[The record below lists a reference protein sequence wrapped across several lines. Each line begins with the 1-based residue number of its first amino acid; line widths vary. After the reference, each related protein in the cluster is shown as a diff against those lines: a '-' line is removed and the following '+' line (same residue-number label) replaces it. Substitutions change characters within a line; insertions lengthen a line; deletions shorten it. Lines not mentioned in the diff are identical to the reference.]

1 MSSAELKKVSAANPL
16 IEEASREL
24 TDLLAGRISDTQIV
38 ASRDRAIRQFVAT
51 EVLAATAAPDAE
63 IQQRARQL
71 FVEYGYLDELIH
83 DLRNAQAS
91 ERVAAARILG
101 EFGSDLA
108 TPALVEALLDSEPEV
123 RSAAAAALMQIGEP
137 PTAIGR
143 TSHLQQPPRGSAPLL
158 FPDQVKSD
166 PPTSE
171 SLRHT
176 ASEQS
181 AVLYSASDQS
191 DGADLQS
198 LFLKENAL
206 GKSVEEIEN
215 RLLKVTSALTEAN
228 KEIQLRA
235 EAALKFKSEATTL
248 RQREEEC
255 RKQAEEATSLH
266 ETEIE
271 LKAQAE
277 QARQTNRRSDIEKE
291 TLLLLE
297 QQSGAAPEASRLAEA
312 ERLRRQAEEHH
323 RAEQDKSAYQRSHT
337 SCPSV

>member
-1 MSSAELKKVSAANPL
+1 MRFGSLWPQN
-16 IEEASREL
+16 
-24 TDLLAGRISDTQIV
+24 
-38 ASRDRAIRQFVAT
+38 
-51 EVLAATAAPDAE
+51 LAATAAPDAE

-83 DLRNAQAS
+83 DLRNAQAG

-108 TPALVEALLDSEPEV
+108 TPALVEVLLDSEPEV

-137 PTAIGR
+137 STAFER
-143 TSHLQQPPRGSAPLL
+143 TPLQQPPRGSAPLL

-171 SLRHT
+171 SLRHA

-206 GKSVEEIEN
+206 GKSLEEMEN
-215 RLLKVTSALTEAN
+215 RLLKVTGALTEAN

-277 QARQTNRRSDIEKE
+277 QARQTLTEEVTLKKKPCSCWSNKVVRRRKRRAWRKLSDCIGRRKSITEPNKIRVLIKE
-291 TLLLLE
+291 VIPV
-297 QQSGAAPEASRLAEA
+297 ALACNG
-312 ERLRRQAEEHH
+312 RQAK
-323 RAEQDKSAYQRSHT
+323 ALPGQRTPKRGCGT
-337 SCPSV
+337 SNG

>member
-1 MSSAELKKVSAANPL
+1 MRFGSLWPQN
-16 IEEASREL
+16 
-24 TDLLAGRISDTQIV
+24 
-38 ASRDRAIRQFVAT
+38 
-51 EVLAATAAPDAE
+51 LAATAAPDAE

-83 DLRNAQAS
+83 DLRNAQAG

-108 TPALVEALLDSEPEV
+108 TPALVEVLLDSEPEV

-137 PTAIGR
+137 STAFER
-143 TSHLQQPPRGSAPLL
+143 TPHLQQPPRGSAPLL

-171 SLRHT
+171 SLRHA

-181 AVLYSASDQS
+181 AVLYTASDQS

-206 GKSVEEIEN
+206 GKSLEEMEN
-215 RLLKVTSALTEAN
+215 RLLKVKSALAEAN